1 MSRTWHA
8 LVIVLG
14 IQTGIAGAAAYHD
27 LFPACGGCRVNTLP
41 WGLAGAVFY
50 LPLFVL
56 AMLRGPSRTVTGGLL
71 AALGIHATLAASLAF
86 SGRFCGL
93 CFSAA
98 AGSLLLAAL
107 AVRFDRRNLP
117 RLIALAPWGALLVLL
132 VQGLPRLDP
141 GPAADEPVRLVVY
154 TQPDCR
160 YCDDFRNGM
169 APSLEREFGPR
180 LKLVYKAA
188 ADLPSIRRTP
198 TFLIAPRAGRSSSR
212 VIEGL
217 PSIDALRT
225 AIHEVE
231 LRS

>member
-27 LFPACGGCRVNTLP
+27 LFPACGGCRVNSLP
-41 WGLAGAVFY
+41 WGLAGAAFY

-71 AALGIHATLAASLAF
+71 AALGVHATLAASLVF
-86 SGRFCGL
+86 GGRLCGL

-98 AGSLLLAAL
+98 AVSLLLAAL
-107 AVRFDRRNLP
+107 AVGFDRRNLP
-117 RLIALAPWGALLVLL
+117 RFFALAPWGALLVLL
-132 VQGLPRLDP
+132 VQGLPGLDP
-141 GPAADEPVRLVVY
+141 GPGADEPVRVVVY

-160 YCDDFRNGM
+160 YCDDFRNDM
-169 APSLEREFGPR
+169 APSLEREFGAR

-188 ADLPSIRRTP
+188 ADLPAIRRTP

-217 PSIDALRT
+217 PSLDALRT

>member
-1 MSRTWHA
+1 MSRTWQA
-8 LVIVLG
+8 LVVLLG
-14 IQTGIAGAAAYHD
+14 IQTGIAGAAAYVD
-27 LFPACGGCRVNTLP
+27 LFPACGSCRVNSLP
-41 WGLAGAVFY
+41 WGLAGAAFY

-71 AALGIHATLAASLAF
+71 AALGVHATLAASLAF

-93 CFSAA
+93 CLSAA
-98 AGSLLLAAL
+98 AVSLLLAIQAI
-107 AVRFDRRNLP
+107 RFDRRNVS
-117 RLIALAPWGALLVLL
+117 RFFALAPWGGLLVLL
-132 VQGLPRLDP
+132 VQGLPNSDP
-141 GPAADEPVRLVVY
+141 GPAPDDPVRLVVY

-160 YCDDFRNGM
+160 YCDDFRNDM

-188 ADLPSIRRTP
+188 TDLPAIRRTP
-198 TFLIAPRAGRSSSR
+198 TFLISPRAGRSSSR

-217 PSIDALRT
+217 PSIETLRT
-225 AIHEVE
+225 AIHDVE